1 MSEQKANLSRSLA
14 LLLAAVIFWPPLCAF
29 SWVFLP
35 PLAAFLAS
43 VLVSWGMVLI
53 TWPAIRILCLP
64 NLFLDQPR
72 TRSPQTGVEASRTT
86 LAGLG
91 SLFFLGQDE
100 REGSHS
106 PPRSASPDPG
116 STFAAGD
123 MDSGH
128 CPPGYG
134 FSLGGGG
141 RELPAARMEMR
152 EQQALREA
160 GFTVVSLPAPGR
172 GEKLR
177 SEPRGRQCPPPR
189 RRGRR

>member
-1 MSEQKANLSRSLA
+1 MTLTGGGSFRKSRQLA
-14 LLLAAVIFWPPLCAF
+14 TLLKCLNKKRTSPGLLHCSWLPSF
-29 SWVFLP
+29 SGLP
-35 PLAAFLAS
+35 SALF
-43 VLVSWGMVLI
+43 SWGMVLI

-91 SLFFLGQDE
+91 SN
-100 REGSHS
+100 
-106 PPRSASPDPG
+106 
-116 STFAAGD
+116 TFAAGD

-152 EQQALREA
+152 EQQALKEA

-172 GEKLR
+172 GE
-177 SEPRGRQCPPPR
+177 PRGRQCPPR